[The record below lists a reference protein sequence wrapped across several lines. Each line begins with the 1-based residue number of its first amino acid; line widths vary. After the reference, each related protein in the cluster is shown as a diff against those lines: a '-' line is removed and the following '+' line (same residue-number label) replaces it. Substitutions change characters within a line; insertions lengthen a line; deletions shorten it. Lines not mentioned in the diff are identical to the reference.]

1 VAKKPLLLP
10 PSTLQ
15 YSFPDFPK
23 PKGHIVSTQAS
34 QAQPNLST
42 MEILI
47 FLKKVPLF
55 SSFELED
62 LLRLK
67 EITETTTCKAGD
79 FVFQEGESG
88 GHTYII
94 VSGSVEVVK
103 GDGADEQIIATL
115 EKPAYFGEMAIIENQ
130 PRSASIRA
138 KSDCVLLAIDGVEFR
153 NMMKTNAELAFN
165 IVKVFSGR
173 IRDMMSRK

>member
-1 VAKKPLLLP
+1 MDRQAPG
-10 PSTLQ
+10 LQ
-15 YSFPDFPK
+15 P
-23 PKGHIVSTQAS
+23 A
-34 QAQPNLST
+34 LST

-55 SSFELED
+55 SSFELEG

-67 EITETTTCKAGD
+67 EMTETVSCRAGD
-79 FVFQEGESG
+79 FVFHEGESG
-88 GHTYII
+88 DRAYII

-103 GDGADEQIIATL
+103 SEGAEETIIATL

-138 KSDCVLLAIDGVEFR
+138 KSDCVFLAIDGFEFR
-153 NMMKTNAELAFN
+153 NLIKTNAELAFN
-165 IVKVFSGR
+165 IIKVFSGR
-173 IRDMMSRK
+173 IRGMMGRT

>member
-1 VAKKPLLLP
+1 M
-10 PSTLQ
+10 
-15 YSFPDFPK
+15 D
-23 PKGHIVSTQAS
+23 S
-34 QAQPNLST
+34 QSSRSQPVLST

-55 SSFELED
+55 SSFELEN
-62 LLRLK
+62 LLKLK
-67 EITETTTCKAGD
+67 EITETITCRAGD
-79 FVFQEGESG
+79 FVFHEGETG
-88 GHTYII
+88 NRAYII

-103 GDGADEQIIATL
+103 IDGEEETIIATL

-138 KSDCVLLAIDGVEFR
+138 KTDCVLLAIDGLEFR

-165 IVKVFSGR
+165 IVKVFSTR
-173 IRDMMSRK
+173 IRGMMNRT